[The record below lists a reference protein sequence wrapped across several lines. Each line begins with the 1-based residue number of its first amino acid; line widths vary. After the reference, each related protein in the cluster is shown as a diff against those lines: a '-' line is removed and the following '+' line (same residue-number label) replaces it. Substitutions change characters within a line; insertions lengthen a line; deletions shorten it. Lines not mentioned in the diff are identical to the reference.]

1 MEEAERPTHRITLRN
16 KFFHNATYVFEVH
29 ARDNACAMIAAQLK
43 IQELEA
49 ANKLANKYEIAK
61 VLEYAPPGVPGG
73 RARFTFN
80 VDLIPEGEDHE

>member
-1 MEEAERPTHRITLRN
+1 MEEAERPTHRVTVRN
-16 KFFHNATYVFEVH
+16 KFFRNATHVFEVH
-29 ARDNACAMIAAQLK
+29 ARDTACAMIAAQLK

-49 ANKLANKYEIAK
+49 QGKTKYEIAK

-80 VDLIPEGEDHE
+80 ADLIPEGEDHE